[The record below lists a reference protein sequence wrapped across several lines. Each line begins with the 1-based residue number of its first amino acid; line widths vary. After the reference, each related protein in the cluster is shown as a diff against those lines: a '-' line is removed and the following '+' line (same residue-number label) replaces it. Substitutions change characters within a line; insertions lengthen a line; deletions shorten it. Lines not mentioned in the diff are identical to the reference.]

1 MNAQARFRAIEKIT
15 VLHELEKEQLGR
27 HHLNVNQTTRKSTD
41 LCRFKGVELPIT
53 LTGVNMVLELHG
65 SYVSFIR
72 RSGEKRVVSWSEIE
86 FVRIQ
91 FPISQYFLS
100 HMGYVKIFLRG
111 ESKKDQAGYFRLCSD
126 DHACVFGGFGLFRDG
141 DEYLLGYDL
150 LASIMGSS
158 VEAGAE
164 TRTEIERYF
173 NESLLEFAKRKR
185 RWVLALVG
193 ILLINLG
200 LLSFLFIVS

>member
-1 MNAQARFRAIEKIT
+1 M
-15 VLHELEKEQLGR
+15 
-27 HHLNVNQTTRKSTD
+27 
-41 LCRFKGVELPIT
+41 
-53 LTGVNMVLELHG
+53 
-65 SYVSFIR
+65 
-72 RSGEKRVVSWSEIE
+72 
-86 FVRIQ
+86 
-91 FPISQYFLS
+91 
-100 HMGYVKIFLRG
+100 
-111 ESKKDQAGYFRLCSD
+111 
-126 DHACVFGGFGLFRDG
+126 FRDG